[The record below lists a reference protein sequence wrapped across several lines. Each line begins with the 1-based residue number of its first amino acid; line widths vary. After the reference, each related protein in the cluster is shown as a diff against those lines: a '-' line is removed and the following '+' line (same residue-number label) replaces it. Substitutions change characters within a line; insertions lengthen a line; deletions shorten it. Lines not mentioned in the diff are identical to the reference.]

1 MLNKT
6 IQLYIKSFAGL
17 SRDIWF
23 LSLVTLIN
31 RSGTMVIPFLTL
43 YLTTERQFTL
53 TEAGWVMACF
63 GIGSLLGTMIG
74 GRLTDKIGHYPVILF
89 SLFFGGM
96 VLFVLQQVHSLY
108 AICAVI
114 FVFTT
119 ISDSFRPASMASVAV
134 YSTPE
139 NRTRSISLVRLAI
152 NLGFALGP
160 ALGGLIA
167 ANIGY
172 DWLFWIDGTTCMAAA
187 VFFGLTIKNQK
198 AEPTEEEIKEVKEA
212 NGKSPYQDRSFL
224 FFFVLLFLSA
234 SAFVLFFSAVPIY
247 FRQTLLMDE
256 AQIGG
261 LLALNGFII
270 FAVEMP
276 LVYLLQDKIPHL
288 KLVAIG
294 IGLIGLSYLIF
305 NIFFGWFFAALL
317 ALLAIT
323 FGEILNIPFA
333 NTFALSRSNASNR
346 GKYMALYGNAYSLA
360 HVLSPFIGLRVAE
373 IYGFDALWYLL
384 AFICA
389 LSMLGFMFL
398 QKQVA
403 AE

>member
-6 IQLYIKSFAGL
+6 IQLYVKSFAGL
-17 SRDIWF
+17 SREIWF

-43 YLTTERQFTL
+43 YLTTERQFSF
-53 TEAGWVMACF
+53 TETSWVMACF
-63 GIGSLLGTMIG
+63 GIGSVVGTMIG

-89 SLFFGGM
+89 SLFLSGM
-96 VLFVLQQVHSLY
+96 VLFVLQQVHDLY

-119 ISDSFRPASMASVAV
+119 IADSFRPASMVSVAV

-167 ANIGY
+167 FNIGY
-172 DWLFWIDGTTCMAAA
+172 DWLFWLDGITCMAAA
-187 VFFGLTIKNQK
+187 VFFGWMFENQK
-198 AEPTEEEIKEVKEA
+198 AEPTEEEKKEEKISLE
-212 NGKSPYQDRSFL
+212 KSPYQDHSFL
-224 FFFVLLFLSA
+224 VFFVLLFLSA
-234 SAFVLFFSAVPIY
+234 SAFVLFFSAGPIY
-247 FRQTLLMDE
+247 FRQILLMDE

-261 LLALNGFII
+261 ILALNGLII

-288 KLVAIG
+288 TLVAIG
-294 IGLIGLSYLIF
+294 VALIGLSYLIY
-305 NIFFGWFFAALL
+305 NVFFGWFFAAIL

-333 NTFALSRSNASNR
+333 NTFALSRANTSNR

-360 HVLSPFIGLRVAE
+360 HVLSPFIGLRIAE
-373 IYGFDALWYLL
+373 FYGFDSLWYLL
-384 AFICA
+384 AFICT
-389 LSMLGFMFL
+389 LSALGFIFL
-398 QKQVA
+398 QRHLA
-403 AE
+403 TE